1 MPMCLASSPLK
12 LKDTKWNLYV
22 QDTWMILK
30 LRNNGAEDN
39 VMPQPPVY
47 EEVISSHNLQNKSAH
62 KRKRT
67 HTPHLIV

>member
-1 MPMCLASSPLK
+1 MPTCLASSPLK
-12 LKDTKWNLYV
+12 LKDTECDLYV

-30 LRNNGAEDN
+30 LRNNGREDN

-47 EEVISSHNLQNKSAH
+47 EEVVSSHNLQNKRAH
-62 KRKRT
+62 KTKGT